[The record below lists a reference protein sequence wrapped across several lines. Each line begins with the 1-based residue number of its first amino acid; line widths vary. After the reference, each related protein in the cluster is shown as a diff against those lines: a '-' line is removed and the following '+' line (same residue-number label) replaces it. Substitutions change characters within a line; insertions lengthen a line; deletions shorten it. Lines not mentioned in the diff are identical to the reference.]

1 MASRVT
7 PFKPPK
13 GPPRSDSPVSIQ
25 YHDEAVEV
33 QGVGSTPVVSVRGG
47 GGGGYKFKPLIV

>member
-13 GPPRSDSPVSIQ
+13 GPKRSDSPVSIQ
-25 YHDEAVEV
+25 YHDEAIEVE
-33 QGVGSTPVVSVRGG
+33 GVGSTPVVSVKRG
-47 GGGGYKFKPLIV
+47 LQI